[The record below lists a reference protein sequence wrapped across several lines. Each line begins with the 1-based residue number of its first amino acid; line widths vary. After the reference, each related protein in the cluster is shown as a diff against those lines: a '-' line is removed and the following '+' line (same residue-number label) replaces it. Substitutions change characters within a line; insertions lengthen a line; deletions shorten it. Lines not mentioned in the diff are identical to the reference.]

1 MAWVAMMACPRSFEC
16 EQPEVSLEIG
26 PVPSYANIAASVV
39 SILGSLLIMLVYVLL
54 KDLRNGAQKII
65 TQLAVA
71 DFFLAAGF
79 IMGAVN
85 FLTHYNGSGERECPI
100 FQTVCKIQSFITAWA
115 SVSSYVWISVLAI
128 YFFLCLHNFTALAT
142 RLMPLYM
149 TLAWLG
155 PLLVLLPLLCLGKL
169 GYSRYAASNWC
180 YVEDED
186 YNQPVSQK
194 RGTTVAVVVAA
205 WLWEDISFVIV
216 PVAYGAIVIRL
227 CKQVL
232 LIHTELY
239 CHRVLAISKI
249 LMHACTRVCDRRC
262 CHKNV

>member
-1 MAWVAMMACPRSFEC
+1 MACPRSFEC

-26 PVPSYANIAASVV
+26 PVPSYVNIAASVL
-39 SILGSLLIMLVYVLL
+39 SILGSLLIILVYILL
-54 KDLRNGAQKII
+54 KDLRSGAQKII

-71 DFFLAAGF
+71 DFFMAVGF

-85 FLTHYNGSGERECPI
+85 FLTHYNGSGERGCQI

-115 SVSSYVWISVLAI
+115 SVSSYVWISILAI
-128 YFFLCLHNFTALAT
+128 HFILCLHNFTALST

-186 YNQPVSQK
+186 DNQPVSQK
-194 RGTTVAVVVAA
+194 RGTIVTIVAA
-205 WLWEDISFVIV
+205 AGLWEDISFVIV
-216 PVAYGAIVIRL
+216 AVTYGVILIRL

-232 LIHTELY
+232 ATQVVLMSM
-239 CHRVLAISKI
+239 HRI
-249 LMHACTRVCDRRC
+249 LF
-262 CHKNV
+262 